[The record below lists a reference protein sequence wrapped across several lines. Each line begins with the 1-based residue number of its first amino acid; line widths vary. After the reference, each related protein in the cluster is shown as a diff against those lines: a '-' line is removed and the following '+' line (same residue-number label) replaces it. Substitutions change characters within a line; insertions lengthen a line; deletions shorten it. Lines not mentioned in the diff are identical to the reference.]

1 MQPSILESANI
12 QLLKISLSDEDY
24 YLRVRVSVI

>member
-12 QLLKISLSDEDY
+12 QLLKISLADEDY